1 MIFMAPS
8 GIEDTEEM
16 LKKLGFKR
24 EEDFTWFEASEI
36 AWRKPTVKSIP
47 FKAKWLK
54 GYCSKGRA
62 YISLVR

>member
-1 MIFMAPS
+1 MAPS
-8 GIEDTEEM
+8 GVEDTEEM
-16 LKKLGFKR
+16 LKKLAFKR
-24 EEDFTWFEASEI
+24 EDDFTWFEASEM
-36 AWRKPTVKSIP
+36 ARRKPTVKSIP